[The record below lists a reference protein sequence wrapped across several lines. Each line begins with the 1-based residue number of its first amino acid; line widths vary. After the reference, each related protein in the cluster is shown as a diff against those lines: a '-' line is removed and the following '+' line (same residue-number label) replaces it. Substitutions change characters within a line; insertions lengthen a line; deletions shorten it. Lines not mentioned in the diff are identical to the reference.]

1 MFLKRADRSSSAIG
15 SRILGAKSWS
25 ITARL
30 AAFYTLTTALLL
42 LATMCVLYWL
52 VIRQMNGED
61 REFLIDKLRAITADL
76 RDETDAQALLKR
88 EVHLGQHE
96 RRAPYFVRILNEQ
109 GQMLAERP
117 PFGKWLPPEAFADP
131 PDSQSARTEA
141 IDFETAE
148 GKLFLV
154 MASRAQIGREAG
166 RPCILQIAQDRT
178 DDQTF
183 KRAFRLLLPM
193 VLLCGVGASAGT
205 ALVVARRGLRPLREM
220 AAATARIQASQ
231 LNERVGGKKWPQE
244 LAPLARAFDQMLHR
258 LETSFRQLSQFSA
271 DLAHEL
277 RTPIFN
283 LRGEAEV
290 ALTKSRSAP
299 EYREVIESSLEEFNR
314 LSRMIESLLFLAR
327 AERSETR
334 IESRL
339 LDVRRE
345 VESIIEF
352 CEAEAQERSIE
363 IECLGHALA
372 NVDSI
377 LFRRALTNLLSN
389 ALQYTPTGGKVTISI
404 DEREVGV
411 VEVCVGD
418 TGPGIAHEH
427 LGKIFDRFYRVD
439 DSRHASQGTGLGLAI
454 VKSIMDLHGG
464 SVSVESDLG
473 KGTNVSLRFPRCNG
487 SQPG

>member
-1 MFLKRADRSSSAIG
+1 
-15 SRILGAKSWS
+15 
-25 ITARL
+25 
-30 AAFYTLTTALLL
+30 
-42 LATMCVLYWL
+42 MCVLYWL

-96 RRAPYFVRILNEQ
+96 RRAPYCVRILNEQ

-117 PFGKWLPPEAFADP
+117 PFGKWLPPEAFPDP

-231 LNERVGGKKWPQE
+231 LNERV
-244 LAPLARAFDQMLHR
+244 
-258 LETSFRQLSQFSA
+258 
-271 DLAHEL
+271 
-277 RTPIFN
+277 
-283 LRGEAEV
+283 
-290 ALTKSRSAP
+290 
-299 EYREVIESSLEEFNR
+299 
-314 LSRMIESLLFLAR
+314 
-327 AERSETR
+327 AERSG
-334 IESRL
+334 
-339 LDVRRE
+339 RR
-345 VESIIEF
+345 
-352 CEAEAQERSIE
+352 
-363 IECLGHALA
+363 
-372 NVDSI
+372 
-377 LFRRALTNLLSN
+377 
-389 ALQYTPTGGKVTISI
+389 
-404 DEREVGV
+404 
-411 VEVCVGD
+411 
-418 TGPGIAHEH
+418 
-427 LGKIFDRFYRVD
+427 
-439 DSRHASQGTGLGLAI
+439 
-454 VKSIMDLHGG
+454 
-464 SVSVESDLG
+464 
-473 KGTNVSLRFPRCNG
+473 SLRL
-487 SQPG
+487 SPGLLTKCFIGWRRPSDNSRNSPLISRTNSAPLFSICGARQKWRLPNPGRRQNTGRSSNRVWKSSIGCHA